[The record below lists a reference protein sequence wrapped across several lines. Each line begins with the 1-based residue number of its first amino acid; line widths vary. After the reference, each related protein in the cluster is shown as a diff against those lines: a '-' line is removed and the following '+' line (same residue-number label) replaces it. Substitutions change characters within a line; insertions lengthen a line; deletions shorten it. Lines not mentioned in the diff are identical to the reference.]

1 MHESVLTPVTP
12 ASCLVCDDAT
22 HSVVHCPT
30 PAGLLHR
37 LADASVALQVA
48 QGTHELLRTATQVLQ
63 ELTGARHVEADLGAH
78 DARSAAADGAVPR
91 DPVRGA
97 PPPLCLTLR
106 SRLGERLGEVRL
118 YPHAEPFPP
127 EVVALTVA
135 VANGVGLLLENMG
148 LVDALREQLRRQ
160 DRLLGAVAHAV
171 RQPLTPVLHAAAL
184 LAPAA
189 QTDPQV
195 RRARTVIEEEGGR
208 VTQLLDDLLALRE
221 LDEERLPMHLVACR
235 LEPLLDQACEA
246 VLPVAAD
253 LGVELQ
259 RHGPPGPITLRADPS
274 RLVRVLT
281 ILLHNAV
288 RFSHRGGVVSVQ
300 VACTDTRVRVAVRD
314 DGVGI
319 PPGDLEAVFTP
330 LAQIAAHASHA
341 GQGVGPGVGQGLGIS
356 LALARR
362 LVVRQG
368 GTLTAHSEGIGHGSS
383 FVMRL
388 PATRTATLLAP
399 GGRAASPSDAVLRR
413 GLRILVV
420 DDNVDAADALALL
433 LTRDGHHV
441 AVCYDGPCAARRQLD
456 DPHDVVLLDIGLPGA
471 SGHEVAR
478 TIRAAEGDTPA
489 LLVALTG
496 WGQPPDRRRS
506 FEAGCD
512 HHLVKPVAFPA
523 LRALLRHWCQERGAE
538 TAEAGGD
545 VAR

>member
-1 MHESVLTPVTP
+1 MLESALTAVRSTTT
-12 ASCLVCDDAT
+12 CLICDDAA
-22 HSVVHCPT
+22 HSVAHCPT

-48 QGTHELLRTATQVLQ
+48 QGPHELLRTATLVLQ
-63 ELTGARHVEADLGAH
+63 ELTGARRVEADLGDHRAPSV
-78 DARSAAADGAVPR
+78 AAAADPRHEEPVGA
-91 DPVRGA
+91 A
-97 PPPLCLTLR
+97 PPPLRLTLR

-118 YPHAEPFPP
+118 YPHADPLPP
-127 EVVALTVA
+127 EVVALAVA

-171 RQPLTPVLHAAAL
+171 REPLTPIVHAAAL

-189 QTDPQV
+189 QADPQV
-195 RRARTVIEEEGGR
+195 RRARTVIEQHGGR

-221 LDEERLPMHLVACR
+221 LDEDRLPLHPVSCHLDA
-235 LEPLLDQACEA
+235 LLDQACEA
-246 VLPVAAD
+246 VRPVAAE
-253 LGVELQ
+253 LGVALQ

-274 RLVRVLT
+274 RLVRVFT

-288 RFSHRGGVVSVQ
+288 RFSHRGGVVAVQ

-314 DGVGI
+314 DGMGI
-319 PPGDLEAVFTP
+319 PPADLEAVFTP
-330 LAQIAAHASHA
+330 VAQIAAHATRA
-341 GQGVGPGVGQGLGIS
+341 GQGAGQGLGIS

-399 GGRAASPSDAVLRR
+399 GGRAASPSDAVRRR

-441 AVCYDGPCAARRQLD
+441 AVCYDGPSAARRQLD

-512 HHLVKPVAFPA
+512 HHLVKPVAYPA
-523 LRALLRHWCQERGAE
+523 LRALLRHWCEERGAE
-538 TAEAGGD
+538 RAEA
-545 VAR
+545 

>member
-1 MHESVLTPVTP
+1 MHESVLT
-12 ASCLVCDDAT
+12 ASAPTACLVCDDRSHRA
-22 HSVVHCPT
+22 VQCPT

-37 LADASVALQVA
+37 LANASVALQVA
-48 QGTHELLRTATQVLQ
+48 QGTHALLRTATLVLQ
-63 ELTGARHVEADLGAH
+63 ELTGARRVEADLFRP
-78 DARSAAADGAVPR
+78 DAPSAAADDPHLDDHGGA
-91 DPVRGA
+91 A
-97 PPPLCLTLR
+97 PAPLCLTLR
-106 SRLGERLGEVRL
+106 SRQGERLGEVRL
-118 YPHAEPFPP
+118 HPAGEPLPP
-127 EVVALTVA
+127 EVVALAVA
-135 VANGVGLLLENMG
+135 VANGVSLLLENMA
-148 LVDALREQLRRQ
+148 LVEALQEQLRRQ

-171 RQPLTPVLHAAAL
+171 RQPLTPIVHAAAL

-189 QTDPQV
+189 QGDAQV
-195 RRARTVIEEEGGR
+195 HRARTVIEQEGGR

-221 LDEERLPMHLVACR
+221 LDEERFPLHVVSCDLDA
-235 LEPLLDQACEA
+235 LLDEACEA
-246 VLPVAAD
+246 VRPTAAD
-253 LGVELQ
+253 LGVGLQ
-259 RHGPPGPITLRADPS
+259 RHGPPGTITLRADPP

-281 ILLHNAV
+281 ILLHNAL
-288 RFSHRGGVVSVQ
+288 RFSHRGGVVAVQ
-300 VACTDTRVRVAVRD
+300 VACSDTRVRVAVRD

-319 PPGDLEAVFTP
+319 PPADLEAVFTP
-330 LAQIAAHASHA
+330 RAEIAAHAGRA
-341 GQGVGPGVGQGLGIS
+341 GQGLGIS

-383 FVMRL
+383 FVVRF
-388 PATRTATLLAP
+388 PATRAATLLVP
-399 GGRAASPSDAVLRR
+399 GGRVAPRPDAAVRR

-441 AVCYDGPCAARRQLD
+441 TVCYDGECAVRRQLD

-471 SGHEVAR
+471 SGHDVAR

-523 LRALLRHWCQERGAE
+523 LRALLRHWRQEREVGAE
-538 TAEAGGD
+538 EAGGGA
-545 VAR
+545 AR